1 MMRAALLA
9 LSVRPGLGRALNR
22 LPLTRRLVRRFVAGT
37 ELEDALTVIQRVNDG
52 GLSTAVTYLGENVAT
67 EATARA
73 AAAAYLEILDQ
84 IKRRS
89 LRCVPSLKLTHMG
102 LDVSEGACAEN
113 LRRILDRARDHGT
126 LVWIDMEQTVYTDRT
141 LRLYAGLRR
150 EYPNVACVIQ
160 AYLRRSEA
168 DVRRLIGLGAT
179 VRLCK
184 GAYREPPS
192 LAFADKVEVDR
203 NYERLM
209 DLLLAAGTYT
219 GFATHDERLIAR
231 VEQRARELAT
241 PRERF
246 EIQMLY
252 GIRGDLHGQIR
263 AMGLA
268 LRLLVPYGEEWY
280 GYFMRRLAERPA
292 NLLFLLKNLV
302 R

>member
-9 LSVRPGLGRALNR
+9 LSARPGLGRALDR

-37 ELEDALTVIQRVNDG
+37 ELEDALIVIQRMNDG

-67 EATARA
+67 EAAARA
-73 AAAAYLEILDQ
+73 AGAAYLEILDQ

-141 LRLYAGLRR
+141 LRLYAELRR

-160 AYLRRSEA
+160 AYLRRSEE

-192 LAFADKVEVDR
+192 LAFADRAEVER

-231 VEQRARELAT
+231 VERRARELGT

-292 NLLFLLKNLV
+292 NLLFLLKNLA